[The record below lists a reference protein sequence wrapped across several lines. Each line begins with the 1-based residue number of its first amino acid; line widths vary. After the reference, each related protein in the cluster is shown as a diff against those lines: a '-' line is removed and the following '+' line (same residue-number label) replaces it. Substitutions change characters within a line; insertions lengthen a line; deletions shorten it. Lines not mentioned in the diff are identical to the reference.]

1 MRISDWSSDVCSS
14 DLGGG
19 VVRAVPAPR
28 AGERSR
34 KFFDDMNDWARG
46 EGHAGLGYINIKGGE
61 AGGPI
66 AKNHGEEGTAKLIA
80 ALGLGLDDGVFFAAG
95 KEQDA
100 AKVAEIGRASCRERV
115 CKYMYISV
123 DAVSIKKKTKKQL
136 KAK

>member
-95 KEQDA
+95 KEKDA
-100 AKVAEIGRASCRERV
+100 AKLAGLARTDRKSTRLN
-115 CKYMYISV
+115 S
-123 DAVSIKKKTKKQL
+123 SH
-136 KAK
+136 

>member
-14 DLGGG
+14 DL
-19 VVRAVPAPR
+19 
-28 AGERSR
+28 
-34 KFFDDMNDWARG
+34 NDWVRG

-95 KEQDA
+95 KEKDA
-100 AKVAEIGRASCRERV
+100 AKLAGLARTRV
-115 CKYMYISV
+115 GEELGLIEENALDRKSTRLN
-123 DAVSIKKKTKKQL
+123 SSH
-136 KAK
+136 

>member
-14 DLGGG
+14 DL
-19 VVRAVPAPR
+19 
-28 AGERSR
+28 
-34 KFFDDMNDWARG
+34 NDWVRG

-95 KEQDA
+95 KEKDA
-100 AKVAEIGRASCRERV
+100 AKLAGLARTRVGERSEEHTSELQSLMRISYAVFCLKKKKKRKEQERAS
-115 CKYMYISV
+115 
-123 DAVSIKKKTKKQL
+123 
-136 KAK
+136 